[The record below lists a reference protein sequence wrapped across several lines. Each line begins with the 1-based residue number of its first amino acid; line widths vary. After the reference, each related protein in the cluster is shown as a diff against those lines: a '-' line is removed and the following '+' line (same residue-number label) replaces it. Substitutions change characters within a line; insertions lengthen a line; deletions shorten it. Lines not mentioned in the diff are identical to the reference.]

1 MLINF
6 STRNFKSIK
15 DDMLLNLTATKRFDI
30 KNTISA
36 EKYGMHVLP
45 ITGIY
50 GANGSGKS
58 NLVSA
63 IEFMKQKISAGDSL
77 SATPFRFGKDEDTS
91 PSNFSML
98 FIDENNLMYHYG
110 FSINGNEIEEE
121 WLSCYYTKRETTL
134 FTRIKTDDNSFE
146 YYFGNKFIKQ
156 TKEGRKYLDFITLD
170 LASKKLLLTEL
181 AVKKANQFCQDVYNW
196 FDKNLIVMRPDYGC
210 PGGRL
215 AIILNEEFRKDVSDI
230 LKKIDFDF
238 ASLNVISREVDK
250 TYLLN
255 NVYSATDSKEAIE
268 NSIDSKT
275 GGIWFSA
282 TRNFRI
288 YRQADDGRLWEDELI
303 IKHNRADGQKAILS
317 VAEASS
323 GFRRMLDLVLI
334 VLDINKDR
342 TYVIDEIEQSLHT
355 LISKALISMSIDNSI
370 NKKLNSQLVFI
381 THDTNLL
388 DTDILRKDEIQ
399 FMEKNRNDS
408 SSYITNY
415 AEFRTSPG
423 QNAEKGYLSGRFG
436 AIPFIQA
443 NLEQK

>member
-121 WLSCYYTKRETTL
+121 WLICYYTKRETTL

-238 ASLNVISREVDK
+238 ASLDVISREVDK

-288 YRQADDGRLWEDELI
+288 YRQADHGRL
-303 IKHNRADGQKAILS
+303 
-317 VAEASS
+317 
-323 GFRRMLDLVLI
+323 
-334 VLDINKDR
+334 
-342 TYVIDEIEQSLHT
+342 
-355 LISKALISMSIDNSI
+355 
-370 NKKLNSQLVFI
+370 
-381 THDTNLL
+381 
-388 DTDILRKDEIQ
+388 
-399 FMEKNRNDS
+399 
-408 SSYITNY
+408 
-415 AEFRTSPG
+415 
-423 QNAEKGYLSGRFG
+423 
-436 AIPFIQA
+436 
-443 NLEQK
+443 

>member
-15 DDMLLNLTATKRFDI
+15 DNMLLNLTATKRFDI
-30 KNTISA
+30 KNTIPV

-63 IEFMKQKISAGDSL
+63 IEFMKQKISAGDTL
-77 SATPFRFGKDEDTS
+77 AAAPFRFGKDEDIS
-91 PSNFSML
+91 PSDFSML

-156 TKEGRKYLDFITLD
+156 TKEGRKYLDFITMD
-170 LASKKLLLTEL
+170 LTSKKLLLTEL

-196 FDKNLIVMRPDYGC
+196 FDKNLIVIRPDYGC
-210 PGGRL
+210 PEGQL

-238 ASLNVISREVDK
+238 SSLDVISREVDK

-255 NVYSATDSKEAIE
+255 NVYSDYESKEEIE
-268 NSIDSKT
+268 NSIDNKA
-275 GGIWFSA
+275 GGMWFSA

-303 IKHNRADGQKAILS
+303 IKHNRADGKKAILS

-334 VLDINKDR
+334 VLDINKDM

-399 FMEKNRNDS
+399 FMEKNTNDS

-423 QNAEKGYLSGRFG
+423 LNVEKGYLSGRFG